1 MSKNILHSTHIFS
14 KFYTFSF
21 NAMIYKIISFK
32 YNIKM
37 YIKGRGLYESI
48 TEAVIPLIVYIDF
61 L

>member
-1 MSKNILHSTHIFS
+1 
-14 KFYTFSF
+14 
-21 NAMIYKIISFK
+21 MIYKIISFK

>member
-14 KFYTFSF
+14 KF